1 MTLAFWCVLVAAL
14 LPYVPV
20 SLAARLL
27 DPHLPRKGVA
37 NLEGLPARAYGAHLN
52 AFEAFPPFAA
62 AVIISHI
69 VQGASGLVNGL
80 AVLFIVARLAH
91 MGFYLADRQPL
102 RTSSFLVGLI
112 IVIVIFVQTAFH

>member
-1 MTLAFWCVLVAAL
+1 MTFAFWCVLVAAL
-14 LPYVPV
+14 LPYVPF
-20 SLAARLL
+20 SIAARPL
-27 DPHLPRKGVA
+27 DPNLPRKGA
-37 NLEGLPARAYGAHLN
+37 PNLEGMAARAYGAHFN

-69 VQGASGLVNGL
+69 VEGASGLVNGL
-80 AVLFIVARLAH
+80 AALFIVARLAH

-102 RTSSFLVGLI
+102 RSASFLVGMA

>member
-1 MTLAFWCVLVAAL
+1 MTFAFWCVLVAAL
-14 LPYVPV
+14 LPYVPF
-20 SLAARLL
+20 SIAARPL
-27 DPHLPRKGVA
+27 DPKLPRKGA
-37 NLEGLPARAYGAHLN
+37 PNLEGMAARAYGAHFN

-69 VQGASGLVNGL
+69 VEGASGLVNGL
-80 AVLFIVARLAH
+80 AALFIVARLAH

-102 RTSSFLVGLI
+102 RSASFLVGLA

>member
-14 LPYVPV
+14 LPYVPF
-20 SLAARLL
+20 SIAARPL
-27 DPHLPRKGVA
+27 DPKLPPKGA
-37 NLEGLPARAYGAHLN
+37 PNLEGMAARAYGAHFN

-69 VQGASGLVNGL
+69 VEGASGLVNGL
-80 AVLFIVARLAH
+80 AALFIVARLAH

-102 RTSSFLVGLI
+102 RSASFLVGLA